1 MGKISHW
8 LKITCQDTSPLV
20 SEMMDHDLP
29 LGKRLR
35 VWLHLA
41 ICKMCKNCQ
50 SHFLTI
56 RSMARS
62 LGEEGAGPT
71 SSSAL
76 SVEAKEKIKRAMKSP
91 N

>member
-1 MGKISHW
+1 M
-8 LKITCQDTSPLV
+8 

-35 VWLHLA
+35 VWFHLA

-50 SHFLTI
+50 SQFLTM

-62 LGEEGAGPT
+62 LGEEDASP
-71 SSSAL
+71 SSSEL
-76 SVEAKEKIKRAMKSP
+76 SMEAKEKIKRAMKSS

>member
-20 SEMMDHDLP
+20 SEMMDHNLP

-50 SHFLTI
+50 SQFLTM

-62 LGEEGAGPT
+62 LGEEDASPT
-71 SSSAL
+71 SASAL
-76 SVEAKEKIKRAMKSP
+76 SMEAKEKIKLAMKSSS
-91 N
+91 